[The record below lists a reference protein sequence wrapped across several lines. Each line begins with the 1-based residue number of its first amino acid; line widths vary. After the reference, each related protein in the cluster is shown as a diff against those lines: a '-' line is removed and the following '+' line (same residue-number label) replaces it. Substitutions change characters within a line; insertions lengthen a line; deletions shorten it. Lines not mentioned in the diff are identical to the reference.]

1 MFETSKIEENTFDFL
16 CLTSMLLSANGVV
29 GLFANVVA

>member
-1 MFETSKIEENTFDFL
+1 MFEASKIGENTFDFL
-16 CLTSMLLSANGVV
+16 CLTSMFLSVNGVV